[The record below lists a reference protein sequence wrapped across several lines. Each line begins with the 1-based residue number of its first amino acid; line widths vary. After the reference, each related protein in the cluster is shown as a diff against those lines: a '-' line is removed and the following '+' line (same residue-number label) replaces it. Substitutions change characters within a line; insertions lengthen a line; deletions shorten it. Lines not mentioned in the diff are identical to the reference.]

1 MAFRRRISLFLIL
14 ILILLPATELTGCTG
29 PAADAQADPKKE
41 TAGEEGA
48 QTPDT
53 GEADPGDEQETEETV
68 DDNGTGVNLI
78 VNGDFENGLENWGTY
93 LNHGGTCE
101 FTEQDGVGVI
111 DISQAGATDY
121 GVQIFYDGFT
131 LEEGGVYEYSFD
143 LSTTLERDI
152 EIRLQVNGGDYHPYF
167 GEIITVE
174 PGDEHY
180 SFTFTMEEET
190 DVAPRLCFN
199 LGTPSGVT
207 SLEPHVITIDNVSLI
222 LTDDS
227 NVIRTEVVDLSKN
240 VNLNQ
245 VGYLPH
251 ARKTAVIRSEGI
263 DKTFTIKDASGKD
276 VYTGELAGPV
286 DAPYAEEK
294 VYQADFSD
302 LETPGTYTLVV
313 SNGDDSYPFVIGEDV
328 YDDLLRDTFLMFARQ
343 RCGMEITKELAG
355 DFAHPVCHDTEA
367 LIYGT
372 DSYKDVT
379 GGWHDAGDY
388 GRYVVAG
395 ATAVADLFLT
405 YEDFPD
411 LWSSDDLGI
420 PESGNGVPDILDEAR
435 YELDWMLKMQDESS
449 GGVHH
454 KVTCRVFPEFVMPQE
469 ETEELVISEI
479 SNTATGDFA
488 AVMAKAS
495 VLYEPYDAAFA
506 KEALAAAK
514 KAYSYLEDHR
524 SAPSF
529 KNPED
534 ILTGEYPDG
543 QYKDE
548 MLWAAVELY
557 NITGEEKYNTYIR
570 DLLDLYVLHGFG
582 WQGMGSYAN
591 LSYLR
596 MDETKQDADLA
607 AKIRT
612 EVETKAKTYLQN
624 ARTDGYMVALGDNYC
639 WGSNLSVCAY
649 ARQMLMASDE
659 QGADAADLRQAAYD
673 QLTYILGQN
682 ATGYCFVTGYGS
694 LSAQQPHHRPS
705 VAVGKAMPGMVI
717 GGPDGAREDSYAKTV
732 LAQEPPAK
740 CYADSMQS
748 YSTNEVTIYW
758 NSPFLYFLSAERET
772 NK

>member
-1 MAFRRRISLFLIL
+1 MAFRGKISRFLIL
-14 ILILLPATELTGCTG
+14 VTVLFSVTQLLACGQTAQAP
-29 PAADAQADPKKE
+29 QADPQSEAPE
-41 TAGEEGA
+41 TETKA
-48 QTPDT
+48 PDT
-53 GEADPGDEQETEETV
+53 GEPEEGAEQEEAEA
-68 DDNGTGVNLI
+68 DNGVGVNLLA
-78 VNGDFENGLENWGTY
+78 NGDFSNGLECWGTY
-93 LNHGGTCE
+93 LNHGGDCD

-111 DISQAGATDY
+111 DIRKTGATDY
-121 GVQIFYDGFT
+121 GVQIFYDGFQ
-131 LEEGGVYEYSFD
+131 LDEGGVYEYSFD

-167 GEIITVE
+167 GEIVTVT
-174 PGDEHY
+174 PGEEHY
-180 SFTFTMEEET
+180 SYTFTMEEET

-199 LGTPSGVT
+199 LGIPAGVT
-207 SLEPHVITIDNVSLI
+207 SLDPHVITIDNVSLI

-227 NVIRTEVVDLSKN
+227 NVIRTEVVDMSKN
-240 VNLNQ
+240 INLNQ

-263 DKTFTIKDASGKD
+263 DKTFTIKDASGKE
-276 VYTGELAGPV
+276 VYTGELTGPV

-302 LETPGTYTLVV
+302 FETPGTYTVVV
-313 SNGDDSYPFVIGEDV
+313 SNGDDSYPFSIADDV
-328 YDDLLRDTFLMFARQ
+328 YDDLLKDSFLMLTRQ
-343 RCGMEITKELAG
+343 RCGMEIPAQLAG

-395 ATAVADLFLT
+395 ATAVADLFLA

-411 LWSSDDLGI
+411 LWSRDDLGI
-420 PESGNGVPDILDEAR
+420 PESGNGIPDILDEAR
-435 YELDWMLKMQDESS
+435 YELDWMLKMQDEKS

-495 VLYEPYDAAFA
+495 TIYEPYDSAFA
-506 KEALAAAK
+506 KNALAAAK
-514 KAYSYLEDHR
+514 KAYAYLEDHK

-534 ILTGEYPDG
+534 IVTGEYPDG

-557 NITGEEKYNTYIR
+557 NITGEEKYNTYIK

-582 WQGMGSYAN
+582 WQGVGSYAN
-591 LSYLR
+591 ISYLK
-596 MDETKQDADLA
+596 MDEEKQDAELA
-607 AKIRT
+607 AKSRA
-612 EVETKAKTYLQN
+612 EVEAKAQTYLQN
-624 ARTDGYMVALGDNYC
+624 ARTDGYLVSLGDNYC
-639 WGSNLSVCAY
+639 WGSNLSVCGY
-649 ARQMLMASDE
+649 ARQMLMAAGE
-659 QGADAADLRQAAYD
+659 QGKDSDDYRQAAYD

-694 LSAQQPHHRPS
+694 LSAQNPHHRPS

-717 GGPDGAREDSYAKTV
+717 GGPDGFGEDSYVKSV
-732 LAQEPPAK
+732 LADVPPAK
-740 CYADSMQS
+740 CYADTDQS

-758 NSPFLYFLSAERET
+758 NSPFVYLLSAEIEA
-772 NK
+772 NKNK